1 VGEYF
6 VKWTWIG
13 LGIGGWVFLMLAFDG
28 RRQGSVRRLVVTLLA
43 IGAGVAAL
51 LLPSQQS
58 RLVET
63 PLAILVAALL
73 LLMLWIGAARPAAS
87 NGSLAGDS
95 LDEDD
100 AYAVLGLTPGASPAA
115 VKEAHRRLM
124 KQYHPDYG
132 GTVEMAARINAARER
147 ILAGQAASR

>member
-1 VGEYF
+1 MNF
-6 VKWTWIG
+6 LKWTWIG

-28 RRQGSVRRLVVTLLA
+28 RRQSSLRRLVVTVLA
-43 IGAGVAAL
+43 IAAGIAAL

-58 RLVET
+58 QLVET
-63 PLAILVAALL
+63 PLAILVVALL

-87 NGSLAGDS
+87 TGGLAGDQ

-100 AYAVLGLTPGASPAA
+100 AYAVLGLTPGAAPAA

-147 ILAGQAASR
+147 ILSGQAASR